1 MRGGLTGLG
10 VSPTIDRRTPK
21 RRPGTRPKG
30 PQALCQIEFRWI
42 AGSGGP
48 SAQLKHDGGGPRRCK
63 QQRSCQRFHP
73 APGRRHRVIGSSEE
87 TEPPP
92 PANIVALC
100 RLLLLQARFALLPWR
115 LPNPINPRAPPGITT
130 DRRRPPHPH
139 SRPQRA
145 TESPRRP
152 PLPLPLN
159 SIRTTAGQAG
169 IDIDTP
175 VSPTAAP
182 AAGASQCVQ
191 PANRTLAR

>member
-1 MRGGLTGLG
+1 MMRGGLTGLG

-92 PANIVALC
+92 PANVVALC

-159 SIRTTAGQAG
+159 SIRTQPRAK
-169 IDIDTP
+169 P
-175 VSPTAAP
+175 VSTSTRPSRPLPPLRRALRSVYSQPT
-182 AAGASQCVQ
+182 V
-191 PANRTLAR
+191 L